1 MKLFKV
7 RLYYYIGHVIW
18 MTCMKYWYV
27 PGSYIAYRYF
37 MGKSSDLDT
46 DDIVWSKPLA
56 GLDKDDL

>member
-1 MKLFKV
+1 
-7 RLYYYIGHVIW
+7 
-18 MTCMKYWYV
+18 MKYWYV